1 MLACFYPFRGKL
13 HSIHVAYVER
23 TLWVCGS
30 SAKEHLWRCLVLPS
44 AKAGNI
50 KDTSLVLLVVDV
62 ADAEG
67 RMALPPVPTKQVRLG
82 KMTASLVD
90 ATCGGRRRLVAEDVL
105 PG

>member
-1 MLACFYPFRGKL
+1 MLPTSSAPFG
-13 HSIHVAYVER
+13 
-23 TLWVCGS
+23 CGS

-67 RMALPPVPTKQVRLG
+67 RMALPPVPTKQSPFG
-82 KMTASLVD
+82 KNDSQP
-90 ATCGGRRRLVAEDVL
+90 GRRHVRRPA
-105 PG
+105 PARR